1 MKVSEVVYEGV
12 QPTETNQ
19 TTVDSPTSRIFFQ
32 SMKKNQVP
40 LSTILPENVN
50 KGKCD
55 GLLFKPALH
64 SFMDT
69 SQTSQIPSIN
79 KQKPTTIVKIKLE
92 PS

>member
-19 TTVDSPTSRIFFQ
+19 QTEESSTSRIFFQ
-32 SMKKNQVP
+32 SLKKNQVP
-40 LSTILPENVN
+40 FSTILPEHVARER
-50 KGKCD
+50 CD
-55 GLLFKPALH
+55 GLLFKQTLN
-64 SFMDT
+64 SFMNT

-79 KQKPTTIVKIKLE
+79 QQKPTTNVKIKLE